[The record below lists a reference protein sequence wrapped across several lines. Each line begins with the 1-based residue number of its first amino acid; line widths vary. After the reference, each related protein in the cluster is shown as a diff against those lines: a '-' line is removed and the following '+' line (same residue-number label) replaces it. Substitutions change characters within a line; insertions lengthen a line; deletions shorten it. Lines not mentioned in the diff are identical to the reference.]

1 MSVSDERLK
10 DRPSTG
16 NGGRAGDSAPVWAT
30 QGMPCRGPHCA

>member
-16 NGGRAGDSAPVWAT
+16 NRDRSGNYALVWST
-30 QGMPCRGPHCA
+30 QGMPCRGPRYP